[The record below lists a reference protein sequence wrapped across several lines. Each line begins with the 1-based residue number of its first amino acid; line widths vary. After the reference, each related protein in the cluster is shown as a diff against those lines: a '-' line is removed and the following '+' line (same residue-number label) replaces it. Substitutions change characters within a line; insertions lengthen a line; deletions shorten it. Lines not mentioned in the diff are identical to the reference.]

1 LLKEGQKI
9 KEKVAIARK
18 QKEDQELSNLNF
30 KPHIYK
36 APKSVVP
43 RYRGLP
49 VFEIDGT
56 ERPKDVASV
65 KKTLRGG
72 NNNNKVLEK
81 KPSPDKNGKKPTT
94 PKATTTPRQ
103 VALTTSEKLLA
114 SVWSSLSGNVDAEG
128 NENKQ
133 KDTNVPPPPHSSSKP
148 PHPPSLTSPAN
159 DSSHLDDKITNR
171 KSANKGKKKI
181 TEE

>member
-1 LLKEGQKI
+1 MLKEGQKI
-9 KEKVAIARK
+9 KEKVAVARK
-18 QKEDQELSNLNF
+18 QKEEQELSNLNF

-56 ERPKDVASV
+56 ERPKENVSV

-72 NNNNKVLEK
+72 NASSKKVLEK

-94 PKATTTPRQ
+94 PKAMTPRQ

-114 SVWSSLSGNVDAEG
+114 SVWSSLSGSADAEG

-133 KDTNVPPPPHSSSKP
+133 KDTNVPLPPHSSSKP
-148 PHPPSLTSPAN
+148 PHPPSPAN
-159 DSSHLDDKITNR
+159 DSTHLDDKITNR
-171 KSANKGKKKI
+171 KSVNKGKKKI

>member
-1 LLKEGQKI
+1 MLKEGQKI

-18 QKEDQELSNLNF
+18 QKEEQELSNLNF

-36 APKSVVP
+36 TPKSVVP

-49 VFEIDGT
+49 VFEIDGD
-56 ERPKDVASV
+56 PKDVKIV
-65 KKTLRGG
+65 QKTLRGG
-72 NNNNKVLEK
+72 NATKKVLEK
-81 KPSPDKNGKKPTT
+81 KPSPDKNGKKQTT
-94 PKATTTPRQ
+94 PKATTSRQ

-114 SVWSSLSGNVDAEG
+114 SVWSSLSGNIDAEG

-171 KSANKGKKKI
+171 KSVIKGKKKI
-181 TEE
+181 TDE

>member
-1 LLKEGQKI
+1 MREGQKI

-18 QKEDQELSNLNF
+18 QKDEQELSNLNF

-36 APKSVVP
+36 APKSVIP
-43 RYRGLP
+43 RYRGMS
-49 VFEIDGT
+49 EGS
-56 ERPKDVASV
+56 EGPKNDDASV

-72 NNNNKVLEK
+72 NASKKVLEK

-94 PKATTTPRQ
+94 PRATPKATTPRQ

-114 SVWSSLSGNVDAEG
+114 SVWSSLSGSADAEG

-133 KDTNVPPPPHSSSKP
+133 KDTNVPLPPHSSSKP
-148 PHPPSLTSPAN
+148 PHPPSPAN
-159 DSSHLDDKITNR
+159 DSTHLDDKITNR
-171 KSANKGKKKI
+171 KSVNKGKKKI